1 MRTPVRAKSAQP
13 ARFPSRVGATGTRGD
28 LNPQERGILHLQ
40 QTAGNCAVQRQVS
53 PEGQPNDSKAG
64 DEAFWEWW
72 KLVAGFEGSYED
84 WKARPENKHDRG
96 GQTNWGVTKTTYMAR
111 AEALGL
117 PATEEGF
124 RAMTPDQAMR
134 FGRMMWKSSGAAGVE
149 NPGVGV
155 VLADW
160 YWGGVNLGRFKDL
173 MAAQGGEATFK
184 EGMPDA
190 KTIGFMNSLPP
201 GALIEFMSDAK
212 AAQYKAIAA
221 NDPTQEKF
229 LEGWLKRNEERRI
242 QARKLA
248 NTHTIRGHAGQ
259 ALARAAA
266 VLQSAP
272 DYAPAAKN
280 AAMLDLSAVIGRIE
294 TQQAEGFA
302 SEDDERAMLSLKQQL
317 LSEMGRV
324 MDAGS

>member
-1 MRTPVRAKSAQP
+1 MRRSVTTTRTSGKGRSRAHPTPVR
-13 ARFPSRVGATGTRGD
+13 FGD
-28 LNPQERGILHLQ
+28 ANPQQREILRLQ
-40 QTAGNCAVQRQVS
+40 QTVGNRAVQRQVP
-53 PEGQPNDSKAG
+53 PEGQSTDSKAG

-72 KLVAGFEGSYED
+72 KHVAGYEGSLDD

-96 GQTNWGVTKTTYMAR
+96 GQTNWGVTKSTYMAR
-111 AEALGL
+111 AKSLGL
-117 PATEEGF
+117 PPTEEGF
-124 RAMTPDQAMR
+124 AAMTPHQAMA

-190 KTIGFMNSLPP
+190 KTIAFMNSLPP

-221 NDPTQEKF
+221 KDPTQEKF
-229 LEGWLKRNEERRI
+229 LEGWLKRNEERRL

-248 NTHTIRGHAGQ
+248 SSATIQGHARQ
-259 ALARAAA
+259 ALARATA

-272 DYAPAAKN
+272 DFNPVAKN

-294 TQQAEGFA
+294 ALQPDGFA
-302 SEDDERAMLSLKQQL
+302 NDENKQEMLNLKAHL
-317 LSEMGRV
+317 LGEMGRV